1 MCEPICS
8 FCWKTKTPVFTCY
21 GHVCSHGFFSSV
33 LFTHSSRST
42 RNKAGWNKVSPPPQI
57 DKGRPA
63 NVFLEVEFRQIFFEK
78 TLNDERN
85 APRCPQWWSLCVC
98 TSQHRGQRGDL
109 VDLHRFTLRSSKIA
123 MENLQSHGGLV
134 RWGNQRT
141 KWKIFHCHGAD
152 LRRLVG
158 RSDLVVSTHPIIWA
172 NGIENM
178 ENSWKH

>member
-1 MCEPICS
+1 MCEPIWS

-21 GHVCSHGFFSSV
+21 EHVCSHGFFSSV
-33 LFTHSSRST
+33 LFTRSSRST
-42 RNKAGWNKVSPPPQI
+42 RNRAGWNKVSPPPQI

-63 NVFLEVEFRQIFFEK
+63 NVLLEVEFRQNFFEK
-78 TLNDERN
+78 KRT
-85 APRCPQWWSLCVC
+85 SLPSVMIPVRMYLAASGA
-98 TSQHRGQRGDL
+98 TWRLS
-109 VDLHRFTLRSSKIA
+109 RFTLRPSKIA
-123 MENLQSHGGLV
+123 MESVQTHGGLV

-152 LRRLVG
+152 LRRVVG

-172 NGIENM
+172 SGIENM